1 MVIEFLLNALSVCF
15 ELLIYYYFF
24 HFFFGRS
31 KYSKKT
37 MWVAYLLV
45 GIASLILSNTA
56 LSIIEKRISY
66 FLIILSLSIFYNG
79 SFFLKCF
86 LSFLFQA
93 ISIMVER
100 SYNTLLIPLRIYLES
115 YAPFGKYIEYFIG
128 IVLSNL
134 TIIFVLRFLRSC
146 KKYFFIRKQSKIP
159 KKYCILFLFPILT
172 FFIIDQFYS
181 LIMKSGEFSFYAVL
195 PIFILTMINIAFFI
209 LFDYIILFDENK
221 KKLDIMQKQ
230 IAQEQQYHQILLNKH
245 QQFQGM
251 RHDMQKHFNTLAGL
265 IKNGHYKEAERF
277 AENQSGKLAAT
288 STIETGVPLLDTI
301 LTIKEEE
308 AKRFHCTFYS
318 YTSDIIEIPQV
329 DIDDLASLLSNIL
342 DNALDAIQKIPLIEQ
357 RKIWV
362 QIIQENKYLKICI
375 RNTVMENIPIQNNTL
390 FTTKQNKELHGFGLS
405 NLKRITEKYNGSY
418 YLTCKNKIFST
429 TILLPF

>member
-24 HFFFGRS
+24 HFFFDRS

-288 STIETGVPLLDTI
+288 STIETGVPLLDT
-301 LTIKEEE
+301 
-308 AKRFHCTFYS
+308 F
-318 YTSDIIEIPQV
+318 
-329 DIDDLASLLSNIL
+329 
-342 DNALDAIQKIPLIEQ
+342 
-357 RKIWV
+357 
-362 QIIQENKYLKICI
+362 
-375 RNTVMENIPIQNNTL
+375 
-390 FTTKQNKELHGFGLS
+390 
-405 NLKRITEKYNGSY
+405 
-418 YLTCKNKIFST
+418 
-429 TILLPF
+429 